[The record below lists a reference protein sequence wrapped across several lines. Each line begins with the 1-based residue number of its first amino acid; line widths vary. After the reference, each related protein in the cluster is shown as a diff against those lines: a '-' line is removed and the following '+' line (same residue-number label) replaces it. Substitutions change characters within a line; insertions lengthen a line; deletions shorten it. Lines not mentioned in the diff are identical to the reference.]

1 VYNLEKVVWVAK
13 NSFSEPVNNGQA
25 GMFMGRDHTRL
36 SVSLAD
42 PLIFGNGSTTVSG
55 FLQDIG
61 FSELTMCSDTE
72 LDALITSILDLV
84 TDGGYSYV
92 TNALSIQNAMMS
104 IFSVLSSY
112 NVQFTN
118 EFNSETF
125 IMIGPMPASFGLT
138 YPEES
143 PEWRDGSV
151 TDSVLSALYQ
161 QSLLT

>member
-1 VYNLEKVVWVAK
+1 
-13 NSFSEPVNNGQA
+13 
-25 GMFMGRDHTRL
+25 
-36 SVSLAD
+36 
-42 PLIFGNGSTTVSG
+42 
-55 FLQDIG
+55 
-61 FSELTMCSDTE
+61 
-72 LDALITSILDLV
+72 
-84 TDGGYSYV
+84 
-92 TNALSIQNAMMS
+92 MS

-143 PEWRDGSV
+143 PGWRDGSV